1 MNRKRKIDDHCLRR
15 ALARLPSISSA
26 AQSRLLLLA
35 MLLGF
40 ALIGKEDLRLAKIW
54 ELKAW

>member
-15 ALARLPSISSA
+15 ALAQLPSASSA
-26 AQSRLLLLA
+26 ARRRLLLLA

-40 ALIGKEDLRLAKIW
+40 ALIGKEDLRSAKI
-54 ELKAW
+54 